1 MWKLALAAVL
11 LRAETPLEIITK
23 TAANVESA
31 AESRRQY
38 VYQQKVRSR
47 LLRTGG
53 KVARQETRLYD
64 VIPGPESTEKKL
76 VRLDGEVHKGKE
88 IVKYSDPK
96 FRSKGMDLDGEIT
109 EDLTNDLVNDAK
121 ARDGI
126 PKNLFPLRAAD
137 LPYYNFRL
145 LETKDYKGRLTHQI
159 AFEPLKKPN
168 CIEIGGGDTDD
179 CHGQWKGEA
188 WIDAAEYQP
197 VHIATEWAVKM
208 PLFVRAVFGTNLRQT
223 GFAVT
228 YQRLA
233 ENVWFPVSYGT
244 EFRLDLLFGYKRVIT
259 MALES
264 TNFKRTAAETSIEFH
279 APNE

>member
-1 MWKLALAAVL
+1 MWKLLLAVSL
-11 LRAETPLEIITK
+11 FGAESPLEIVTK

-31 AESRRQY
+31 TDARRQY

-53 KVARQETRLYD
+53 QVARQETRLYD
-64 VIPGPESTEKKL
+64 VVPGAESTEKKL
-76 VRLDGEVHKGKE
+76 VNVEGEVHKGKE
-88 IVKYSDPK
+88 VVKYSDPE
-96 FRSKGMDLDGEIT
+96 FRSKRMDLDGEIID
-109 EDLTNDLVNDAK
+109 DLTGDLVNDSK
-121 ARDGI
+121 SRDGI
-126 PKNLFPLRAAD
+126 PKNLFPLGTAD
-137 LPYYNFRL
+137 LPYYSFRL
-145 LETKDYKGRLTHQI
+145 VETKDYKGRLTHHI
-159 AFEPLKKPN
+159 AFEPLTKPK
-168 CIEIGGGDTDD
+168 CIEIGGDGD
-179 CHGQWKGEA
+179 CRGQWKGDA

-244 EFRLDLLFGYKRVIT
+244 EFRLDVLFGYKRVIT
-259 MALES
+259 LALES

-279 APNE
+279 PPNE